1 MRSCS
6 HALHAATR
14 IACSIASLLAAAAL
28 SAPAAIRA
36 QSPAAIAADTVVHG
50 LPLTEVPAR
59 RAGDAVAVFLT
70 GDGGFAE
77 LDKQVAN
84 VLSDSGIGVVALD
97 TRSYLWRKRTP
108 DETAADVAR
117 IGRAYLAHWHR
128 SRVLLVG
135 YSHGANLIPFIAN
148 RLPADVAPRV
158 ALLAMLGLSSGAS
171 FQFHFADLFR
181 DIARST
187 DLPIA
192 PQLVKLRGLPMLCI
206 CGKEEDHSPCRDA
219 DAAVIARHE
228 LPGDHHF
235 DRAYRTIGDI
245 IVAAARR

>member
-1 MRSCS
+1 MHTTFPIALSVAALIAPLTVAP
-6 HALHAATR
+6 ALHAQAPV
-14 IACSIASLLAAAAL
+14 AS
-28 SAPAAIRA
+28 
-36 QSPAAIAADTVVHG
+36 DTAVHG
-50 LPLTEVPAR
+50 LPLTEVPAHR
-59 RAGDAVAVFLT
+59 SGDVIAVFLT

-84 VLSDSGIGVVALD
+84 VLADSGIAVAALD

-108 DETAADVAR
+108 DETAADLAR
-117 IGRAYLAHWHR
+117 IARAYSARWHR
-128 SRVLLVG
+128 PRILLVG
-135 YSHGANLIPFIAN
+135 YSHGANLIPFIAD

-158 ALLAMLGLSSGAS
+158 ALLAMLGLSGGAS

-206 CGKEEDHSPCRDA
+206 YGRDEDTSPCRQA
-219 DAAVIARHE
+219 DSAVVARHE

-235 DRAYRTIGDI
+235 DRDYRAIGNI
-245 IVAAARR
+245 IVNAARR